1 MHVNPLTHY
10 RWYRKGNGPFQ
21 NGNSPGR
28 DVTLMTSDPSSALVA
43 EVCPTA
49 SDPQIAG
56 QRTQQVAVGRP
67 HATSEVIDG

>member
-43 EVCPTA
+43 EVILTA
-49 SDPQIAG
+49 ADRHKSGLRLQLG
-56 QRTQQVAVGRP
+56 AVGLL
-67 HATSEVIDG
+67 HATSEVIVG

>member
-1 MHVNPLTHY
+1 MRVNPPPAY
-10 RWYRKGNGPFQ
+10 KWYRKGNGPFQ

-28 DVTLMTSDPSSALVA
+28 DVTLMTSDPSSASVA

-49 SDPQIAG
+49 SARHKCGLRLHQE
-56 QRTQQVAVGRP
+56 AVGRL